1 VLNYLTKL
9 YELGALPVI
18 RPGAT
23 QTLAVGPASAAS
35 SAIGAD
41 VVRLLSTVDVHLAF
55 GAAPVADANCLFLPA
70 NLPEYFACEAGDQ
83 VAAIQDSVGGTLYI
97 TPAEE

>member
-23 QTLAVGPASAAS
+23 QTLAVGATSAAS
-35 SAIGAD
+35 NGIGAD
-41 VVRLLSTVDVHLAF
+41 VVRVIATVDVHLAF
-55 GAAPVADANCLFLPA
+55 GAAPVADATSLFLPA
-70 NLPEYFACEAGDQ
+70 NTAEYFACEASDK
-83 VAAIQDSVGGTLYI
+83 VAAIQDSVGGTMYI